1 MRLLFTFLILILTGC
16 ANDISVSDAREVRVI
31 VDSYIQP
38 NQIEKLD
45 ILIALDT
52 SGSMSNNYSDV
63 SNGMSLLRSDISGIT
78 MDYRFGFITMDPT
91 DSGFS
96 GSLDSSSTSIDML
109 MAPGLLPQTSLEEGF
124 AATYSFL
131 NSTEFLGFRR
141 DDADFLLFLIS
152 DEDEQSSITAALF
165 QEWLSQE
172 MSLVTHD
179 VVCVAVPDDD
189 QDGSSSS
196 SWDDSTG
203 WKYIELAALYS
214 KGVVDIGEDDWS
226 LWLSE
231 SSYLTRSVD
240 FVILSQPD
248 PIIDSIIVYVNG
260 EVTSEWSY
268 NAEDNSVKLSF
279 LPDYGSLV
287 EVGYNIYI

>member
-16 ANDISVSDAREVRVI
+16 ANDISVSDAREVQVI

-38 NQIEKLD
+38 DPVEKLD

-52 SGSMSNNYSDV
+52 SGSMSNNYNDV

-78 MDYRFGFITMDPT
+78 MDYQFGFITMDPT
-91 DSGFS
+91 DSGFE
-96 GSLDSSSTSIDML
+96 GVLDSSSTSIDML
-109 MAPGLLPQTSLEEGF
+109 MAPQLLPQTGLEEGF

-131 NSTEFLGFRR
+131 NSEESLGFRR

-152 DEDEQSSITAALF
+152 DEDEQSTITAELF
-165 QEWLSQE
+165 QEWLAQE
-172 MSLVTHD
+172 MSEVTHD

-189 QDGSSSS
+189 EKSS

-203 WKYIELAALYS
+203 WKYIDLAALYS
-214 KGVVDIGEDDWS
+214 KGVVDIGDDDWS

-231 SSYLTRSVD
+231 SSYLIRTVD
-240 FVILSQPD
+240 FIILSQPD
-248 PIIDSIIVYVNG
+248 PIIDSIIVYIDG
-260 EVTSEWSY
+260 EVTNEWSY
-268 NAEDNSVKLSF
+268 SAIDNSVKLSF
-279 LPDYGSLV
+279 SPDHGSLV

>member
-1 MRLLFTFLILILTGC
+1 MRLFFTFLILTLTGC
-16 ANDISVSDAREVRVI
+16 ANDISVSDAREVQVI

-38 NQIEKLD
+38 DPIEKLD

-52 SGSMSNNYSDV
+52 SGSMSNNYNDV

-78 MDYRFGFITMDPT
+78 MDYQFGFITMDPT
-91 DSGFS
+91 NSGF
-96 GSLDSSSTSIDML
+96 GGALDSSATSIDML
-109 MAPGLLPQTSLEEGF
+109 MAPQMLPQTGLEEGF

-131 NSTEFLGFRR
+131 NSEESLDFRR

-152 DEDEQSSITAALF
+152 DEDEQSTITAALF
-165 QEWLSQE
+165 HEWLVQE

-179 VVCVAVPDDD
+179 VVCVAVPDK
-189 QDGSSSS
+189 DGASS

-203 WKYIELAALYS
+203 WKYIDLATLYS
-214 KGVVDIGEDDWS
+214 KGVVDIGDDDWS

-248 PIIDSIIVYVNG
+248 PIIDSMIVYIDG

-268 NAEDNSVKLSF
+268 IPENNSVKLRF